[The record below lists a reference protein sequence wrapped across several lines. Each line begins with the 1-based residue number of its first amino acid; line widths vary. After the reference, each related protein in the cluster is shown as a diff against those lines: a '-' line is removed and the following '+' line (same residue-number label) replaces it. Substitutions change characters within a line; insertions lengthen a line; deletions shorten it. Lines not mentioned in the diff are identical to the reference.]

1 MLITIA
7 TPQKE
12 YHKIRLH
19 IYSYQ
24 VFSYICNATARNA
37 VIPIL
42 ELFQNVKSGTD
53 INQNNPEG

>member
-42 ELFQNVKSGTD
+42 ELISKC
-53 INQNNPEG
+53 